1 MATESPRPRG
11 VPIWT
16 LLIVLLVVAA
26 VGLVALG
33 AIIYVTRS
41 DNARLAQQLQEQEA
55 RRAREKIDADKAAA
69 DERLAL
75 ARNRQEEVLGLA
87 EWR

>member
-1 MATESPRPRG
+1 
-11 VPIWT
+11 
-16 LLIVLLVVAA
+16 VLLVVAA